1 MGDMTDQPDA
11 LRVEFDNGKY
21 AIVEDHGRVM
31 LLRHGELW
39 ENGPPFAKLFI
50 AIAHEVDALRKRPT
64 PPTEALELAR
74 KIESVVKEY
83 GDDYVKGGVSLGA
96 YRACREVQILA
107 SRLVNLLAR
116 PNLARVVLSKRGW
129 KNWGDAFL
137 YHRGQGHDP
146 SSAAEK
152 ADAWE
157 KRQIQKIRKG
167 KHLHEKQP

>member
-1 MGDMTDQPDA
+1 MTDRSDA

-74 KIESVVKEY
+74 EAESMARFYQERPAVDAEKRSPQMMEISVRECR
-83 GDDYVKGGVSLGA
+83 DISLLLMK
-96 YRACREVQILA
+96 LA
-107 SRLVNLLAR
+107 IALLAR
-116 PNLARVVLSKRGW
+116 PTA
-129 KNWGDAFL
+129 
-137 YHRGQGHDP
+137 P
-146 SSAAEK
+146 P
-152 ADAWE
+152 
-157 KRQIQKIRKG
+157 RKWRASWSRSPVNG
-167 KHLHEKQP
+167 GGM